1 MAMGLPWEHF
11 QISIFLQ
18 SLHTPIPSIR
28 TSLCAPD
35 EKTEDIIYETRI
47 KKTLKML
54 RDVGIADQE
63 KAQKQGRDD
72 SIKQFSTQPHP
83 TYLSTL
89 KICRVELCT
98 ELFMSLFFSSRCTY
112 ELKFAIYYRAASLSF
127 LCSTG

>member
-72 SIKQFSTQPHP
+72 SIKQFSIQPHP

-89 KICRVELCT
+89 KIRDPWLPVQNLC
-98 ELFMSLFFSSRCTY
+98 LVQNQ
-112 ELKFAIYYRAASLSF
+112 
-127 LCSTG
+127 